1 MGFRG
6 IMFFVWVLLG
16 SHQLEAQYKKLQN
29 QPKYDRKP
37 LHFGFTL
44 GINYMDFH
52 IRTKDLVDY
61 PEVFRVFSTVN
72 SGFNIGIVSDLAFN
86 ENLNFRFIPAF
97 ATTNRVLN
105 FEIEDS
111 LTGRRAFVVREIE
124 SAFIELPV
132 ELKFKSDR
140 INNYRFYLIGGVKY
154 ALDLASNENVRDP
167 EIFKI
172 KSRDFGYELG
182 FGLDIYFEFF
192 KMSPQVKA
200 TFGQAN
206 LNVDDGTLY
215 SEIIERLET
224 RSLLFQITFE

>member
-1 MGFRG
+1 
-6 IMFFVWVLLG
+6 MFALLMVVFLN
-16 SHQLEAQYKKLQN
+16 SYQAEAQYKKLRN
-29 QPKYDRKP
+29 QPKYDRKK

-61 PEVFRVFSTVN
+61 PEVFRVYSTVN

-111 LTGRRAFVVREIE
+111 LTGRRAFVIREIE

-132 ELKFKSDR
+132 EFKFKSDR

-200 TFGQAN
+200 TFGQTN

-224 RSLLFQITFE
+224 RSLLFQVTFE

>member
-1 MGFRG
+1 MGYRVFA
-6 IMFFVWVLLG
+6 LLMVVFLN
-16 SHQLEAQYKKLQN
+16 SYQAEAQYKKLQN
-29 QPKYDRKP
+29 QPKYDRKK

-61 PEVFRVFSTVN
+61 PEVFRVYSTVN

-111 LTGRRAFVVREIE
+111 LTGRRAFVIREIE

-132 ELKFKSDR
+132 EFKFKSDR

-200 TFGQAN
+200 TFGQTN

-224 RSLLFQITFE
+224 RSLLFQVTFE

>member
-1 MGFRG
+1 MGMR
-6 IMFFVWVLLG
+6 FVGWLIVGLLCVH
-16 SHQLEAQYKKLQN
+16 SAEAQRKKLQN

-52 IRTKDLVDY
+52 IRTKDLVNY

-72 SGFNIGIVSDLAFN
+72 SGFNIGIVSDVAFN
-86 ENLNFRFIPAF
+86 ENLNLRFIPAF
-97 ATTNRVLN
+97 ATTSRTLN

-111 LTGRRAFVVREIE
+111 LTNRRAFVIREIE
-124 SAFIELPV
+124 SAFIELPLEV
-132 ELKFKSDR
+132 KFKSDR
-140 INNYRFYLIGGVKY
+140 INNYRFYLLGGVKY
-154 ALDLASNENVRDP
+154 ALDLASNEDVRDP

-182 FGLDIYFEFF
+182 FGMDIYFEFF

-224 RSLLFQITFE
+224 RSVLFQVTFE